1 MKLSRKDYLSGL
13 AASAAE
19 MKLCLAFL
27 VLPFAL
33 SCAAGDAVPFSA
45 IRLRKPHT
53 DREEVWSGLLA
64 QFEKHR
70 AGVDEVWF
78 STGICFPKMDE
89 HRAAA
94 ARLAKDAEQL
104 RKIDILPSLQIQ
116 ATIGHGDAFL
126 RYADNSGMTWQGF
139 TSGNGS
145 VAKGC
150 NCFRAPGF
158 LAYMKEMST
167 LYAAAMRPYSVWI
180 DDDIRIVSHG
190 GPGWGCH
197 CGYCLGKFAEKEGKA
212 RTRKQLIE
220 EMKDNA
226 ALAARW
232 RAFAFEGEAEL
243 VRVIAEAVH
252 AASPETRMCQ
262 QQPGRYFPEHRLLY
276 EAHHAAT
283 GLPVGMRPGAG
294 AYLDHDARAQIGKAY
309 TLALQI
315 DTIGPLPFIDRICP
329 EIESCP
335 RSFACR
341 TGQGV
346 LLEALEALAQG
357 MNSISALIMDAGFET
372 PEWYGDELLAPLARN
387 AAMMKR
393 YVALSEGAARCGYGF
408 AGDPPVQL
416 QTSSLP
422 LKPFIPGARSE
433 LARIVTTTA
442 AKEAVDTGK
451 DAVARLLSEDVL
463 IDGAAAEMLFKAG
476 YGAEIGLA
484 GCATATGNLRE
495 RFLPVPVNE
504 GFKARETPVSGQALF
519 LKPVPGA
526 VAISE
531 YYSDANNTPLNLP
544 GYAAVMFETKE
555 GLRRVVFG
563 THAFTAGI
571 SKASGDRVMQLHR
584 LCDWA
589 SHGKSPVLLETP
601 TMSFVQPRVRKDG
614 TLASVMFVNTS
625 IGRTRPV
632 QMRLRGVPKS
642 AAKAVWSALD
652 AEDVSLGIV
661 REGND
666 AVVTLPSVPAW
677 TGGYVFFK

>member
-1 MKLSRKDYLSGL
+1 MQHFAKLASL
-13 AASAAE
+13 AIASVGVAY
-19 MKLCLAFL
+19 
-27 VLPFAL
+27 
-33 SCAAGDAVPFSA
+33 GDAIPFSA

-53 DREEVWSGLLA
+53 DREEVWNGLRE
-64 QFEKHR
+64 QFAKYR

-78 STGICFPKMDE
+78 STGISFPKMEE

-94 ARLAKDAEQL
+94 QRLAKAADDL
-104 RKIDILPSLQIQ
+104 RKIGILPSLQIQ

-139 TSGNGS
+139 TSANGA

-158 LAYMKEMST
+158 LAYMKEMAT
-167 LYAAAMRPYSVWI
+167 LYAAAMRPYSAWI
-180 DDDIRIVSHG
+180 DDDIRIVNHG

-197 CGYCLGKFAEKEGKA
+197 CEYCLGKFAEKEGKK
-212 RTRKQLIE
+212 RTRKQLVE
-220 EMKDNA
+220 EMKTDA

-262 QQPGRYFPEHRLLY
+262 QQPGRCFPEHRLLY

-294 AYLDHDARAQIGKAY
+294 AYFDSDARAQIGKAY

-346 LLEALEALAQG
+346 LLEALESLAQG
-357 MNSISALIMDAGFET
+357 MNSISALVMDAGFET
-372 PEWYGDELLAPLARN
+372 PEWYGDEILAPLARN

-393 YVALSEGAARCGYGF
+393 YVALNEGAVRCGYGF
-408 AGDPPVQL
+408 TDDPPVQL
-416 QTSSLP
+416 LTGSLP
-422 LKPFIPGARSE
+422 LKPLIPGAHSD

-442 AKEAVDTGK
+442 AKEAVEAGK
-451 DAVARLLSEDVL
+451 EAVAQLLAEDVL
-463 IDGAAAEMLFKAG
+463 IDGAAAEILFKAE
-476 YGAEIGLA
+476 YGAEIGLTGFA
-484 GCATATGNLRE
+484 AANGNLRE
-495 RFLPVPVNE
+495 RFLSVPVNK
-504 GFKARETPVSGQALF
+504 GFKACETPVSGQTLF
-519 LKPVPGA
+519 LKPAPGA
-526 VAISE
+526 VALSE
-531 YYSDANNTPLNLP
+531 YYSDANNAPLNLP

-555 GLRRVVFG
+555 GRRRVVFG
-563 THAFTAGI
+563 THAFTAGL
-571 SKASGDRVMQLHR
+571 SKASGDRVVQLHR
-584 LCDWA
+584 LADWA

-601 TMSFVQPRVRKDG
+601 TRSFVQPRVRKDG
-614 TLASVMFVNTS
+614 SLASVVYINTS
-625 IGRTRPV
+625 IGRTQSVR
-632 QMRLRGVPKS
+632 MRLRGVPTD
-642 AAKAVWSALD
+642 ATKAVWSMLD
-652 AEDVSLGIV
+652 AEDVVLDVTRDGADV
-661 REGND
+661 L
-666 AVVTLPSVPAW
+666 VTLPPVPAW
-677 TGGYVFFK
+677 TGGYLFPVVAR

>member
-1 MKLSRKDYLSGL
+1 MKLRLALS
-13 AASAAE
+13 
-19 MKLCLAFL
+19 

-33 SCAAGDAVPFSA
+33 SCVAGDAIPFSA

-53 DREEVWSGLLA
+53 DRKEVWDGLVA
-64 QFEKHR
+64 QFAKHR

-78 STGICFPKMDE
+78 STGISFPKMEE

-94 ARLAKDAEQL
+94 VRLAKASDDL
-104 RKIDILPSLQIQ
+104 RRIGILPSLQIQ
-116 ATIGHGDAFL
+116 ATIGHGDAFV
-126 RYADNSGMTWQGF
+126 RYADNSGMTWHGF
-139 TSGNGS
+139 VSGNGA

-158 LAYMKEMST
+158 LAYMKEMSA
-167 LYAAAMRPYSVWI
+167 LYAAALRPYSAWI
-180 DDDIRIVSHG
+180 DDDVRIVSHG

-197 CGYCLGKFAEKEGKA
+197 CEYCLGKFAEKEGKK
-212 RTRKQLIE
+212 RTREQLNE
-220 EMKDNA
+220 EMTADA

-262 QQPGRYFPEHRLLY
+262 QQPGRCFPEHRLLY

-294 AYLDHDARAQIGKAY
+294 AYFDHDARAQIGKAY

-335 RSFACR
+335 RSFSCR

-346 LLEALEALAQG
+346 LLEALESLAQG
-357 MNSISALIMDAGFET
+357 MNSISALVMDAGFET
-372 PEWYGDELLAPLARN
+372 PEWYGDEILAPLARN

-393 YVALSEGAARCGYGF
+393 YVEVSEGAARFGYGF
-408 AGDPPVQL
+408 AGDPPTPL

-422 LKPFIPGARSE
+422 LKPLIPGACSE

-442 AKEAVDTGK
+442 AQDAVKSGK
-451 DAVARLLSEDVL
+451 KAVARLLSEDLL
-463 IDGAAAEMLFKAG
+463 IDGAAAEILFRAG
-476 YGAEIGLA
+476 YGAEIGIV
-484 GCATATGNLRE
+484 GCSPASGSLRE
-495 RFLPVPVNE
+495 RFLPVPVND
-504 GFKARETPVSGQALF
+504 GFRARETPVSGQTLF
-519 LKPVPGA
+519 LKPAPGA

-531 YYSDANNTPLNLP
+531 YYSDANNKPLNLP
-544 GYAAVMFETKE
+544 GYASVMFETKK
-555 GLRRVVFG
+555 GRRRVVFG
-563 THAFTAGI
+563 HHAFTASL
-571 SKASGDRVMQLHR
+571 SKASGDRVVQLHR
-584 LCDWA
+584 LADWA

-601 TMSFVQPRVRKDG
+601 TRSFVQPRVRKDG
-614 TLASVMFVNTS
+614 TLASVMFVNAS
-625 IGRTRPV
+625 IGRTPPV
-632 QMRLRGVPKS
+632 RMRLRGVPAD

-652 AEDVSLGIV
+652 AEDVLLEIV
-661 REGND
+661 RDGND

>member
-1 MKLSRKDYLSGL
+1 MKTEKLEMTGKAIKRFTACTTMIVAAVA
-13 AASAAE
+13 AASD
-19 MKLCLAFL
+19 
-27 VLPFAL
+27 
-33 SCAAGDAVPFSA
+33 GIPFSA

-53 DREEVWSGLLA
+53 DREDVWQGLLA
-64 QFEKHR
+64 QFAKHR

-78 STGICFPKMDE
+78 STGINFPKMEE
-89 HRAAA
+89 HRRAAQ
-94 ARLAKDAEQL
+94 RLAKASEDL
-104 RKIDILPSLQIQ
+104 RRIGILPSLQIQ

-139 TSGNGS
+139 TSGNGA

-158 LAYMKEMST
+158 LAYMREMST
-167 LYAAAMRPYSVWI
+167 LYAAAMRPYSAWI
-180 DDDIRIVSHG
+180 DDDIRIINHG

-197 CGYCLGKFAEKEGKA
+197 CDHCLGLFAKKEGKA
-212 RTRKQLIE
+212 RSRKQLIE
-220 EMKDNA
+220 EMKTVA

-252 AASPETRMCQ
+252 AVSPETRMCQ

-294 AYLDHDARAQIGKAY
+294 AYFDHDARAQIGKAY

-346 LLEALEALAQG
+346 LLEALESLAQG
-357 MNSISALIMDAGFET
+357 MNAISALIMDAGFET

-393 YVALSEGAARCGYGF
+393 YVALNAGAARCGYGF

-422 LKPFIPGARSE
+422 LKPLIPGARSA

-442 AKEAVDTGK
+442 AQNAVDAGGEAVE
-451 DAVARLLSEDVL
+451 RLLAEDLL
-463 IDGAAAEMLFKAG
+463 IDGAAADILFKAG
-476 YGAEIGLA
+476 YGAAIGLA
-484 GCATATGNLRE
+484 GCVAANGNLRE
-495 RFLPVPVNE
+495 RFLSVPVNE
-504 GFKARETPVSGQALF
+504 GFKARETPVSGQTLF
-519 LKPVPGA
+519 LKPAPGA
-526 VAISE
+526 VALSE
-531 YYSDANNTPLNLP
+531 YYSDANNAPLNLP
-544 GYAAVMFETKE
+544 GVAAVMFETKD
-555 GLRRVVFG
+555 GRRRVVFG
-563 THAFTAGI
+563 THAFTAGL

-601 TMSFVQPRVRKDG
+601 TRSFVQPRMRADG
-614 TLASVMFVNTS
+614 TLASVVFVNAS
-625 IGRTRPV
+625 IGRTPPIRL
-632 QMRLRGVPKS
+632 RLRGV
-642 AAKAVWSALD
+642 AAKKATWSALD
-652 AEDVSLGIV
+652 ADDVALDVV
-661 REGND
+661 RDGND
-666 AVVTLPSVPAW
+666 ALVTLPPVPAW
-677 TGGYVFFK
+677 TGGYVFF

>member
-1 MKLSRKDYLSGL
+1 MTGKAIKRFTACTTMIVAAVA
-13 AASAAE
+13 AASD
-19 MKLCLAFL
+19 
-27 VLPFAL
+27 
-33 SCAAGDAVPFSA
+33 GIPFSA

-53 DREEVWSGLLA
+53 DREDVWQGLLA
-64 QFEKHR
+64 QFAKHR

-78 STGICFPKMDE
+78 STGINFPKMEE
-89 HRAAA
+89 HRRAAQ
-94 ARLAKDAEQL
+94 RLAKASEDL
-104 RKIDILPSLQIQ
+104 RRIGILPSLQIQ

-139 TSGNGS
+139 TSGNGA

-158 LAYMKEMST
+158 LAYMREMST
-167 LYAAAMRPYSVWI
+167 LYAAAMRPYSAWI
-180 DDDIRIVSHG
+180 DDDIRIINHG

-197 CGYCLGKFAEKEGKA
+197 CDHCLGLFAKKEGKA
-212 RTRKQLIE
+212 RSRKQLIE
-220 EMKDNA
+220 EMKTDA

-252 AASPETRMCQ
+252 AVSPETRMCQ

-294 AYLDHDARAQIGKAY
+294 AYFDHDARAQIGKAY

-346 LLEALEALAQG
+346 LLEALESLAQG
-357 MNSISALIMDAGFET
+357 MNAISALIMDAGFET

-393 YVALSEGAARCGYGF
+393 YVALNAGAARCGYGF

-422 LKPFIPGARSE
+422 LKPLIPGARSA

-442 AKEAVDTGK
+442 AQNAVDAGGEAVE
-451 DAVARLLSEDVL
+451 RLLAEDLL
-463 IDGAAAEMLFKAG
+463 IDGAAADILFKAG
-476 YGAEIGLA
+476 YGAAIGLA
-484 GCATATGNLRE
+484 GCVAANGNLRE
-495 RFLPVPVNE
+495 RFLSVPVNE
-504 GFKARETPVSGQALF
+504 GFKARETPVSGQTLF
-519 LKPVPGA
+519 LKPAPG
-526 VAISE
+526 
-531 YYSDANNTPLNLP
+531 
-544 GYAAVMFETKE
+544 MFETKD
-555 GLRRVVFG
+555 GRRRVVFG
-563 THAFTAGI
+563 THAFTAGL

-601 TMSFVQPRVRKDG
+601 TRSFVQPRMRADG
-614 TLASVMFVNTS
+614 TLASVVFVNAS
-625 IGRTRPV
+625 IGRTPPIRL
-632 QMRLRGVPKS
+632 RLRGV
-642 AAKAVWSALD
+642 AAKKATWSALD
-652 AEDVSLGIV
+652 ADDVALDVV
-661 REGND
+661 RDGND
-666 AVVTLPSVPAW
+666 ALVTLPPVPAW
-677 TGGYVFFK
+677 TGGYVFF